1 MILLAPGFLLFL
13 FISAPGGWRSLVA
26 PRVDASRRRHR
37 RPPASLQYAWNVTT
51 LLLDPVPPR
60 TALEALRLFWF
71 DVTKADWRDTMVGQ
85 VPGVM
90 ATERLRM
97 YGFDLHQQFGWPGLG
112 LAALGIVALAKDRA
126 PRGAAAGDVRRHAAL
141 RVDLQRRRH
150 ARLPAA
156 LTPDRGHRD
165 CRRRSR
171 PPPPGPAWLTATG
184 APSSMR

>member
-26 PRVDASRRRHR
+26 PRVMLLA
-37 RPPASLQYAWNVTT
+37 AGIAAAGALQYAWNVTT

-112 LAALGIVALAKDRA
+112 LAALGIVELAKARRRA
-126 PRGAAAGDVRRHAAL
+126 ALLLATFVGTLLFALTYNVGDTHVFLLPSHLIVAIAIAAGIAAAA
-141 RVDLQRRRH
+141 
-150 ARLPAA
+150 
-156 LTPDRGHRD
+156 
-165 CRRRSR
+165 S
-171 PPPPGPAWLTATG
+171 GPAWLTVTG